1 MATRISAVFFLC
13 IFLLAVPDNIRAD
26 EAITPKG
33 VIEAR
38 YQDIEKIISSGV
50 TDEAMREQ
58 IRELMETFV
67 DYTELSRLTIK
78 EHWEGLGAEKQ
89 KEFVGLFKQLI
100 RRSYSRRFKSDVA
113 LTVKYNGDAVIKS
126 GKAQLKTTVTSGNT
140 TVDVEYRMHQPGATG
155 GWWVY
160 DLVIDEVSMLRNYR
174 KQFADII
181 AKDGIEKLF
190 ANLHTRVDKGEE

>member
-1 MATRISAVFFLC
+1 MVTRMFALFFLC
-13 IFLLAVPDNIRAD
+13 ALVGAAPRVAVGN
-26 EAITPKG
+26 EAISPKG
-33 VIEAR
+33 TIDAR
-38 YQDIEKIISSGV
+38 YQDIEKIISSSV
-50 TDEAMREQ
+50 SEDAMREQ

-78 EHWEGLGAEKQ
+78 EHWDGLGAEKQ

-100 RRSYSRRFKSDVA
+100 RRSYSRRFKSDVT
-113 LTVKYNGDAVIKS
+113 LTVKYDGEAVIKS

-140 TVDVEYRMHQPGATG
+140 TVDVEYRMHQPAGTE

-160 DLVIDEVSMLRNYR
+160 DLVIDEVSMVRNYR

-190 ANLHTRVDKGEE
+190 VNLRSRAEKGEE